1 MTLPLS
7 NSDSERFIK
16 KLREKL
22 PQAILLEGATGVGL
36 YTIAASIAGR
46 DLAGVVRPTD
56 VSGNLDTSD
65 KGVIRI
71 PQIRELI
78 QQTRSKFTA
87 RQVII
92 IDDAD
97 KMNLHA
103 QNAFLKLLEEPAPN
117 VHFVLTS
124 HHAQAL
130 LPTILSRV
138 QQVHIQP
145 ISTENSKRL
154 IAKLGIDNKRV
165 TQQLLFLA
173 DGRPAELY
181 RLANDKSFFAAQI
194 ALITDARTFIQGKIY
209 ERTMVVARY
218 SSDRRQTLDL
228 LTLAL
233 SILHY
238 SIKNNPS
245 HQLIATAD
253 RLADTYDRIR
263 ANGNT
268 RLQLM
273 NFVVQ

>member
-117 VHFVLTS
+117 VHFILTS
-124 HHAQAL
+124 HHAQIL

-138 QQVHIQP
+138 QQVHIRP
-145 ISTENSKRL
+145 ISTENSKRF
-154 IAKLGIDNKRV
+154 IAKLGVDDARV
-165 TQQLLFLA
+165 IQQLLFLA

-181 RLANDKSFFAAQI
+181 RLANDQAFFAAQV
-194 ALITDARTFIQGKIY
+194 ALITDARTFIQGKVY

-228 LTLAL
+228 LTLAQ

-238 SIKNNPS
+238 SIKHNPS

-273 NFVVQ
+273 NFVIQ